1 MRKTAI
7 AALALAVSGLM
18 SGALRAENW
27 PGWRGPRGDG
37 TSLEGRIPVRWSSSE
52 NIAWKADLAYAGH
65 ASPIVWGDRLFLV
78 GVDLGNH
85 DRMLTALNRA
95 DGKCLWERSVVRSP
109 LEGKHRLNSY
119 ASSTPATDGD
129 FIYVSF
135 LDQGEMLVAAYDF
148 EGNERWKKRPGVFS
162 SVHGFC
168 SSPVVYED
176 RLIVNGDHDGDA
188 YIVALDKANGEILWK
203 TSRENR
209 TRSYCTPIIRDID
222 GRTQLLLS
230 GSKCVASYDPENGN
244 RHWIID
250 GPTEQFVASLVFSHD
265 LLFVTGGFPERHVLA
280 INPAGKG
287 NISDSNI
294 VWRHSGKMAAYV
306 PSPIAVGDYVV
317 VASDDGLATCL
328 DVRSGEVQ
336 WSKQLS
342 RHFSASLVTAGGLAY
357 LLDDFGVTHVVRPG
371 KEFEEVALNK
381 LLEPAENGEPT
392 YACSASPAISQG
404 QIFVRTDNAL
414 YCIGKETRR
423 ASANGG
429 R

>member
-1 MRKTAI
+1 MQKIAI
-7 AALALAVSGLM
+7 AAQTLFLFYVLAAGI
-18 SGALRAENW
+18 LRAENW

-52 NIAWKADLAYAGH
+52 NIAWKAALPYPGH
-65 ASPIVWGDRLFLV
+65 ASPIVWGDRLFLT
-78 GVDLGNH
+78 GVNLDSH

-95 DGKCLWERSVVRSP
+95 DGKRLWEKSVVQSP

-119 ASSTPATDGD
+119 ASSTPATDGE

-135 LDQGEMLVAAYDF
+135 LDQGEMLAAAYDF
-148 EGNERWKKRPGVFS
+148 EGNEHWKKRPGVFS

-168 SSPVVYED
+168 SSPVVFED

-188 YIVALDKANGEILWK
+188 YIVALDKTTGGTLWK
-203 TSRENR
+203 TPRENR

-230 GSKCVASYDPENGN
+230 GSKCVASYDPHDGT

-250 GPTEQFVASLVFSHD
+250 GPTAQFVASLIFSHD

-280 INPAGKG
+280 INAAGKG
-287 NISDSNI
+287 NISESNI
-294 VWRHSGKMAAYV
+294 VWRHSGKMASYV
-306 PSPIAVGDYVV
+306 PSPIAVGDYIV

-328 DVRSGEVQ
+328 DVHSGKVQ

-357 LLDDFGVTHVVRPG
+357 LLDDFGVTHVIRPG
-371 KEFEEVALNK
+371 REFDEVSANK
-381 LLEPAENGEPT
+381 LLE
-392 YACSASPAISQG
+392 
-404 QIFVRTDNAL
+404 
-414 YCIGKETRR
+414 
-423 ASANGG
+423 
-429 R
+429 